1 MAEPRQVPGGRGAS
15 TPAAS
20 HPASPSCGWLT
31 RVLRRLA
38 QGVYRYPRL
47 FFYPQALAFLASVLF
62 TVERLEFDTNRNHL
76 VGEDKVYHQAYL
88 KYRREFAAQ
97 DELVVLVES
106 EDIEKNRQFVERLG
120 ARLEAETNL
129 FTDIFYKG
137 DLKLM
142 GPKALLFV
150 TNHTLLE
157 DMAQRLREVRPV
169 LENFAQVTN
178 LNALFQT
185 VTAQFRDAARQPDA
199 AETPLLDAL
208 PALGRIASQAA
219 DALHRPGPPP
229 SPGIT
234 ALFGGGELAEP
245 SLYLTFASNRLYLV
259 TARARTEALNEP
271 AVQRLRTLLEQT
283 RAEVPGVNA
292 GLTGGPVLEVDEMAQ
307 AQRDTTLASGVA
319 LVLCAWLFIYG
330 YQETGRPIKAVA
342 CLLVGL
348 AYTLAYATATIG
360 HLNLLTITF
369 LPILIGL
376 AIDFGIHLVSR
387 YEEELR
393 AGRPE
398 RAALELA
405 LVHTGRGIFT
415 GCLTTAGAFL
425 AMGLTDFKGVSEMGL
440 ICGGGLLLC
449 LIPMLTLL
457 PVLLLRGRQNF
468 LDHARPVRPD
478 ARARLERLW
487 LERPALTLGL
497 AASLTLAAAGGLR
510 GVRFDYNLLN
520 LQSDGLPAVVYEHK
534 LIQHASRSVIFG
546 VVTAGSLD
554 EARDL
559 QTRLEA
565 LPSVAG
571 VDSMVDYLTEDQT
584 ERLALVRQIRACL
597 LGLRFAPVDPEPVNL
612 LALRETL
619 RRLQAYLGLGA
630 SLSHRGGEEAVGD
643 TLREVRDA
651 VARLL
656 TTLSEVEPERAARQL
671 GAFQR
676 ALLYD
681 LQNTLRAIQN
691 QDDTGPLRPED
702 IPAPLRHRFIS
713 KSGDRF
719 LLQVNPRSNVWEHVP
734 QEIFVRELR
743 QVAPDATGEPVQLY
757 EYTTLLKASYLEAAW
772 YALAAVALLVWLHFR
787 NLLAVLLALLPV
799 GLGMLWL
806 AGALGWM
813 GQPFNPA
820 NIMTLPLVVGIGV
833 TNGIHVLN
841 RFAEER
847 APTLFGR
854 STGKAVLLSALTTVA
869 GFGSLM
875 LADHRGIA
883 SLGLVMSAGTLACLV
898 AGVVVLPTLLKV
910 LVECGWRLDRGRPA
924 AGTAG
929 GEPGESDPA
938 RAVRSGAAA
947 EVAA

>member
-1 MAEPRQVPGGRGAS
+1 MAGDRQSLVRAGS
-15 TPAAS
+15 PAAP
-20 HPASPSCGWLT
+20 PAGAPAPPRDSPLA
-31 RVLRRLA
+31 RALRALA
-38 QGVYRYPRL
+38 GAVWRYPRL
-47 FFYPQALAFLASVLF
+47 FFYPQALLFLASILF
-62 TVERLEFDTNRNHL
+62 TVWRLEFDTNRNNL

-88 KYRREFAAQ
+88 RYRREFAAQ

-120 ARLEAETNL
+120 ARLEAEPRL
-129 FTDIFYKG
+129 FTDVFYKG
-137 DLKLM
+137 DLKMM

-150 TNHTLLE
+150 TNETVLQE
-157 DMAQRLREVRPV
+157 MAQRLREARPV
-169 LENFAQVTN
+169 LEHFAQVTN

-185 VTAQFRDAARQPDA
+185 VIAGFRGAARQPEA
-199 AETPLLDAL
+199 AGAAMEDTL
-208 PALGRIASQAA
+208 PALGRIAAQAA

-234 ALFGGGELAEP
+234 ALFGRGDQAEEA
-245 SLYLTFASNRLYLV
+245 LYLTFATNRIYLV
-259 TARARTEALNEP
+259 TARALHDRLNEA
-271 AVQRLRTLLEQT
+271 AVHRLRELLDRT

-307 AQRDTTLASGVA
+307 SQKDTLLASVVA
-319 LVLCAWLFIYG
+319 LALCALLFIYG

-360 HLNLLTITF
+360 HLNILTITF

-398 RAALELA
+398 QQAVEMA
-405 LVHTGRGIFT
+405 LVQTGRGIFT
-415 GCLTTAGAFL
+415 GGLTTAGAFL
-425 AMGLTDFKGVSEMGL
+425 AMGFTEFKGVREMGL

-457 PVLLLRGRQNF
+457 PVLLLRGRQNL
-468 LDHARPVRPD
+468 LDHSRPPPPD
-478 ARARLERLW
+478 PRARLERLW
-487 LERPALTLGL
+487 LDRPALTLGL
-497 AASLTLAAAGGLR
+497 ATTLTLFAAAHLR
-510 GVRFDYNLLN
+510 RVEFDYNLLN
-520 LQSDGLPAVVYEHK
+520 LQSAGLPAVVYEHK
-534 LIQHASRSVIFG
+534 LIRHANRSVIFG
-546 VVTAGSLD
+546 VVTAGSLE
-554 EARDL
+554 EARAL
-559 QTRLEA
+559 QARLEA

-571 VDSMVDYLTEDQT
+571 VDSMVPHLTEDQT
-584 ERLALVRQIRACL
+584 RRLALVRQIRAQL
-597 LGLRFAPVDPEPVNL
+597 AGLRFAAVDPEPVNL
-612 LALRETL
+612 AELRHTL

-630 SLSHRGGEEAVGD
+630 DLSERGGEAGLSD
-643 TLREVRDA
+643 SLREVRAA

-656 TTLSEVEPERAARQL
+656 TTLAEAEPERAARQL

-676 ALLYD
+676 ALLRD
-681 LQNTLRAIQN
+681 LQDTLRAIQN
-691 QDDTGPLRPED
+691 QDDTAPLRPED

-713 KSGDRF
+713 KSGDRY
-719 LLQVNPRSNVWEHVP
+719 LLQVNPRSNVWERVH
-734 QEIFVRELR
+734 QEVFVRELR

-757 EYTTLLKASYLEAAW
+757 EYTTLLKDSYVQAAW
-772 YALAAVALLVWLHFR
+772 YALAAVAGLVWLHFR
-787 NLLAVLLALLPV
+787 SLTALLLALLPV
-799 GLGMLWL
+799 GVGMLWL
-806 AGALGWM
+806 AGYLGWT

-841 RFAEER
+841 RYAEER
-847 APTLFGR
+847 SPTIFGR

-875 LADHRGIA
+875 LARHRGIA
-883 SLGLVMSAGTLACLV
+883 SLGLVMSVGTLACLV
-898 AGVVVLPTLLKV
+898 AGVVVLPAALQLLQRR
-910 LVECGWRLDRGRPA
+910 GWQ
-924 AGTAG
+924 
-929 GEPGESDPA
+929 PGH
-938 RAVRSGAAA
+938 RR
-947 EVAA
+947 

>member
-1 MAEPRQVPGGRGAS
+1 MAGPRQVPAGGNPCAGRAPGQAAPPAGWATWLLRG
-15 TPAAS
+15 
-20 HPASPSCGWLT
+20 
-31 RVLRRLA
+31 LA
-38 QGVYRYPRL
+38 DAVYRHPRL
-47 FFYPQALAFLASVLF
+47 FFYPQALAFLVALLF
-62 TVERLEFDTNRNHL
+62 PVWRLEFDTNRNRL

-129 FTDIFYKG
+129 FTDIFFKG

-142 GPKALLFV
+142 GPKALLFI

-157 DMAQRLREVRPV
+157 DMAQRLREARPV
-169 LENFAQVTN
+169 LNHFAQVTN

-185 VTAQFRDAARQPDA
+185 VTAQFRNAARQPEA
-199 AETPLLDAL
+199 ADPSLLDSL

-219 DALHRPGPPP
+219 EALSRPGPPP

-234 ALFGGGELAEP
+234 ALFGGGEQAEQ
-245 SLYLTFASNRLYLV
+245 SLYLTFASNRIYLV
-259 TARARTEALNEP
+259 TARPRTEALNEP
-271 AVQRLRTLLEQT
+271 AVHRLRALLEQT

-307 AQRDTTLASGVA
+307 AQRDTTLASVVA
-319 LVLCAWLFIYG
+319 LGLCALLFIYG

-348 AYTLAYATATIG
+348 AYTLAYATAIIG

-393 AGRPE
+393 AGHPE
-398 RAALELA
+398 RAALETA
-405 LVHTGRGIFT
+405 LVQTGRGIFT

-440 ICGGGLLLC
+440 ICGGGLILC

-457 PVLLLRGRQNF
+457 PVLLLRGRQNL
-468 LDHARPVRPD
+468 LDHAPAARPD
-478 ARARLERLW
+478 ARTRLERLW
-487 LERPALTLGL
+487 LERPVLTLGL
-497 AASLTLAAAGGLR
+497 AATLTLAAAAGPGR
-510 GVRFDYNLLN
+510 MRFDYNLLN
-520 LQSDGLPAVVYEHK
+520 LQSAGLPAVVYEHK
-534 LIQHASRSVIFG
+534 LLAHAGRSVIFG
-546 VVTAGSLD
+546 VVTAGSLE

-571 VDSMVDYLTEDQT
+571 VDSMVNYLTEDQT

-612 LALRETL
+612 PALRQTL
-619 RRLQAYLGLGA
+619 RLLQAYLGLGA
-630 SLSHRGGEEAVGD
+630 SLSDRGGEEAVGD
-643 TLREVRDA
+643 TLREVRTA
-651 VARLL
+651 VAGLL
-656 TTLSEVEPERAARQL
+656 DALARAEPEAAARQL
-671 GAFQR
+671 GTFQR
-676 ALLYD
+676 ALLHD
-681 LQNTLRAIQN
+681 LQNTLRAIRD
-691 QDDTGPLRPED
+691 QDDSGPLRPED

-719 LLQVNPRSNVWEHVP
+719 LLQVNPRSNVWERVP
-734 QEIFVRELR
+734 QEVFVRELR

-757 EYTTLLKASYLEAAW
+757 EYTTLLKDSYVEAAW
-772 YALAAVALLVWLHFR
+772 YALAAVAVLVWLHFR
-787 NLLAVLLALLPV
+787 RVGAVLLALLPV

-806 AGALGWM
+806 AGALGWL

-847 APTLFGR
+847 SPTIFGR

-883 SLGLVMSAGTLACLV
+883 SLGLVMSVGTLACLV
-898 AGVVVLPTLLKV
+898 AGVVVLPTLLQV
-910 LVECGWRLDRGRPA
+910 LVRRGWRWNRPAPPAGPA
-924 AGTAG
+924 AGAPADTA
-929 GEPGESDPA
+929 PGQPA
-938 RAVRSGAAA
+938 RRGAAA
-947 EVAA
+947 ERVT

>member
-1 MAEPRQVPGGRGAS
+1 MAGRRQSPVLPAPPAPPPAGPARPARPSLLARMLGA
-15 TPAAS
+15 
-20 HPASPSCGWLT
+20 
-31 RVLRRLA
+31 LA
-38 QGVYRYPRL
+38 DAVYRFPRL
-47 FFYPQALAFLASVLF
+47 FFYPQALLFLASILF
-62 TVERLEFDTNRNHL
+62 TVWRLEFDTNRNNL

-150 TNHTLLE
+150 TNETVLRE
-157 DMAQRLREVRPV
+157 MAERLRQARPV
-169 LENFAQVTN
+169 LDNFARVTN

-185 VTAQFRDAARQPDA
+185 VIAGFRGAARNPEA
-199 AETPLLDAL
+199 AYPTLVDTL
-208 PALGRIASQAA
+208 PALGRIAAQAA
-219 DALHRPGPPP
+219 DALHRPGTPP

-234 ALFGGGELAEP
+234 ALFGGGEQAEE
-245 SLYLTFASNRLYLV
+245 SLYITFASNRIYLV
-259 TARARTEALNEP
+259 TARAFNDRLNEA
-271 AVQRLRTLLEQT
+271 AVHRLRELLDQT

-307 AQRDTTLASGVA
+307 SQKDTLLASVVA
-319 LVLCAWLFIYG
+319 LGLCALLFIYG

-342 CLLVGL
+342 CLVVGL

-360 HLNLLTITF
+360 HLNILTITF

-398 RAALELA
+398 RQAIEIA
-405 LVHTGRGIFT
+405 LVNTGRGIFT
-415 GCLTTAGAFL
+415 GGLTTAGAFL
-425 AMGLTDFKGVSEMGL
+425 AMGLTEFKGVREMGL

-457 PVLLLRGRQNF
+457 PVLLLRGRQNV
-468 LDHARPVRPD
+468 LDHTQPPLPD
-478 ARARLERLW
+478 PRARLERLW
-487 LERPALTLGL
+487 LDRPALTLAL
-497 AASLTLAAAGGLR
+497 ATSVTLLAAARLHR
-510 GVRFDYNLLN
+510 VEFDYNLLN
-520 LQSDGLPAVVYEHK
+520 LQSAGLPAVVYEHK
-534 LIQHASRSVIFG
+534 LIRHANRSVIFG

-559 QTRLEA
+559 QARLEA

-571 VDSMVDYLTEDQT
+571 VDSMVNHLTEDQT
-584 ERLALVRQIRACL
+584 QRLALVRQIRAQL
-597 LGLRFAPVDPEPVNL
+597 AGLRFAQVDPEPANL
-612 LALRETL
+612 ADLRQTL

-630 SLSHRGGEEAVGD
+630 DLSERGGETELSD
-643 TLREVRDA
+643 TLREVRTA

-656 TTLSEVEPERAARQL
+656 TALAETEPGAAAQKL

-676 ALLYD
+676 ALLHD
-681 LQNTLRAIQN
+681 LQDTLRAIRD
-691 QDDTGPLRPED
+691 QDDTAPLRPED

-713 KSGDRF
+713 KSGDRY
-719 LLQVNPRSNVWEHVP
+719 LLQVNPRSNVWERAH
-734 QEIFVRELR
+734 QEVFVRELR

-757 EYTTLLKASYLEAAW
+757 EYTTLLKDSYEEAAW
-772 YALAAVALLVWLHFR
+772 YALAAVAVLVWLHFR
-787 NLLAVLLALLPV
+787 SLLALLLALMPV

-806 AGALGWM
+806 AGYMGWA

-841 RFAEER
+841 RYAEER
-847 APTLFGR
+847 TPTIFGR

-875 LADHRGIA
+875 LARHRGIA
-883 SLGLVMSAGTLACLV
+883 SLGLVMSLGTLACLV
-898 AGVVVLPTLLKV
+898 TGVVVLPAALNLLQR
-910 LVECGWRLDRGRPA
+910 CGWQPRLRP
-924 AGTAG
+924 
-929 GEPGESDPA
+929 
-938 RAVRSGAAA
+938 V
-947 EVAA
+947 